1 MNEVGVLGETLAAK
15 YLTQKGY
22 QIIDRNWRIRGGE
35 IDLVAKIGQT
45 IIFVEVKTRT
55 GTKFG
60 LPEESVGFW
69 KTNFLKRAAQ
79 FYLSQKLLI
88 NSNYRIDVVAVEF
101 EGHKLKRIEHIESIT
116 S

>member
-1 MNEVGVLGETLAAK
+1 MNKVGVLGETLAAK

-45 IIFVEVKTRT
+45 IIFVEVKTRSNSQ
-55 GTKFG
+55 FG
-60 LPEESVGFW
+60 VPEESVGKAKIDFII
-69 KTNFLKRAAQ
+69 RAALHYYAKHP
-79 FYLSQKLLI
+79 YLPKS
-88 NSNYRIDVVAVEF
+88 YRIDVIAIEIHQ
-101 EGHKLKRIEHIESIT
+101 GQINRLEHIQSVT